1 MSRYESPTTINASEG
16 LGELINYINVVTQN
30 WFGNLLIVGIWVI
43 VLMGYYKA
51 QNDFKGALAVAGYVT
66 FVVSLLFWVG
76 GWISGAT
83 FGIVVAVAIIGTV
96 AVLLDK

>member
-16 LGELINYINVVTQN
+16 LGELIDYINVVTQN